1 MSNLHDLYDRYQ
13 AAWRAYRDTCTVD
26 AQSWHRPDVAEFTEL
41 RRLLL
46 PHAESG
52 DITSQYAL
60 ATILWM
66 GFCCESEEQFV
77 AGHAA
82 AMEEATRWWLAAARQ
97 GYWPALDNLV
107 TSGVGAEAKR
117 TSEAW
122 NQLEKERGDLV
133 GSSHGMTVYGPEFVQ
148 ELSRRLFGRVI
159 RDEDGLKVEMERG
172 I

>member
-1 MSNLHDLYDRYQ
+1 M
-13 AAWRAYRDTCTVD
+13 AWNVRESWRTNEWSRKLD
-26 AQSWHRPDVAEFTEL
+26 AHNCPRTGDCRPS
-41 RRLLL
+41 RS
-46 PHAESG
+46 SG
-52 DITSQYAL
+52 RVEYSYNSVQEIGSGT
-60 ATILWM
+60 